1 MLSTTAFL
9 AAAMQC
15 AASIHPS
22 TALDVARVE
31 SGFNPYAIAEIVP
44 RARRASGDNPVISH
58 LPASRA
64 EAERIIRRLAV
75 QDRRYSVGLMQ
86 ITSANFRHY
95 GVTATD
101 LLDPCTNL
109 SVFERILSDCYRRGG
124 TLKRAL
130 SCYYSGD
137 FRTGQQPEAAFSGT
151 SYVQRMG
158 YASAS
163 PRYAVPGTR
172 EDSATPPPLLK
183 AIPADP
189 PSRPRVVWPGT
200 VVRGVPAKLRQ
211 DNIAIAPV
219 SAPSVRRSLSLLT
232 REEEE

>member
-9 AAAMQC
+9 AAAMHC

-44 RARRASGDNPVISH
+44 KARGASGDNPVISH
-58 LPASRA
+58 LPANRA
-64 EAERIIRRLAV
+64 DAERIIHRLAI

-86 ITSANFRHY
+86 ITSTNFRHY

-109 SVFERILSDCYRRGG
+109 SVFERILSDCYRRGD

-130 SCYYSGD
+130 SCYYSGN
-137 FRTGQQPEAAFSGT
+137 FRTGQQPEVAFSGT
-151 SYVQRMG
+151 SYVQRIG

-172 EDSATPPPLLK
+172 EDSATPPPSL
-183 AIPADP
+183 IPADDP
-189 PSRPRVVWPGT
+189 FRPRVIWPGT
-200 VVRGVPAKLRQ
+200 VVRGVPEKLRQ
-211 DNIAIAPV
+211 DNIAIAPL
-219 SAPSVRRSLSLLT
+219 SAPSVRRSLSLST
-232 REEEE
+232 RKEEE

>member
-22 TALDVARVE
+22 TAFDVARVE

-44 RARRASGDNPVISH
+44 KARRTSGDNPVISH
-58 LPASRA
+58 QPASWA
-64 EAERIIRRLAV
+64 DAERIIHHLAV

-86 ITSANFRHY
+86 ITSTNFRHY

-101 LLDPCTNL
+101 LLNPCTNL

-124 TLKRAL
+124 TLNRAL
-130 SCYYSGD
+130 SCYYSGN
-137 FRTGQQPEAAFSGT
+137 FRTGLQPEAAFSGT
-151 SYVQRMG
+151 SYVQRTG
-158 YASAS
+158 YAPAFS
-163 PRYAVPGTR
+163 RYAVPGTR
-172 EDSATPPPLLK
+172 EDKSTTAAPQE
-183 AIPADP
+183 AIASDR
-189 PSRPRVVWPGT
+189 PSRPRVIWPGT
-200 VVRGVPAKLRQ
+200 IVRGVPAKLRQ
-211 DNIAIAPV
+211 DNIAIAPL
-219 SAPSVRRSLSLLT
+219 SAPLVRRSLSLST

>member
-44 RARRASGDNPVISH
+44 MARGASGDTPVISH
-58 LPASRA
+58 LPAIRA
-64 EAERIIRRLAV
+64 DAERILRRLSV
-75 QDRRYSVGLMQ
+75 QNRRYSVGLMQ
-86 ITSANFRHY
+86 ITSTNFRHY
-95 GVTATD
+95 GVKATD

-130 SCYYSGD
+130 SCYYSGN
-137 FRTGQQPEAAFSGT
+137 FRSGQQPEAAFSGT
-151 SYVQRMG
+151 SYVQRIG

-163 PRYAVPGTR
+163 SRYAVPGTR
-172 EDSATPPPLLK
+172 KDKPTAAAPLEE
-183 AIPADP
+183 IPADKS
-189 PSRPRVVWPGT
+189 SRPRVIWPGI
-200 VVRGVPAKLRQ
+200 VVRGVPAKLHQ
-211 DNIAIAPV
+211 DNIAPI
-219 SAPSVRRSLSLLT
+219 STPSVRRSLSLLT

>member
-1 MLSTTAFL
+1 MLSITAFL

-31 SGFNPYAIAEIVP
+31 SGFNPYAIAEIIP
-44 RARRASGDNPVISH
+44 KTRKTSGSNPVISH

-64 EAERIIRRLAV
+64 EAERIIRRIAI

-86 ITSANFRHY
+86 ITSTNFRHY
-95 GVTATD
+95 GVTASD

-158 YASAS
+158 LTPAS

-172 EDSATPPPLLK
+172 EDSTTTPPPLE

-189 PSRPRVVWPGT
+189 PSRPRVIWPGT
-200 VVRGVPAKLRQ
+200 VVRGIPAKLRQ

-219 SAPSVRRSLSLLT
+219 SAPSVHRSLSQLT